1 MVSPTSSLAASDLD
15 VARLLFDLKLCGELV
30 GRFSG
35 CLEPRAIA
43 ACVTDGLVEQF
54 GCVFAR
60 IWLVE
65 PDRSGL
71 RLVASSGLYTR
82 LNGSFAR
89 VPMGA
94 FKVGRI
100 AEHGIPFLSNCL
112 AEEGWVKDRAWAIEN
127 KILGF
132 AGLPLMVESRSIG
145 VLAVF
150 SQEPMAGEFLE
161 VLQILSV
168 SVANALAGAMKHQVL
183 ASDRAGRSASL
194 SERLAGLLGAQRL
207 SLLGTERGVPLPV
220 SQLLVKMGERLAAL
234 DCHYCRLLYEEDAV
248 VLEAMLAVTA
258 LEWERPLADF
268 EDGFEDILADVARL
282 NGECEWSVGENRR
295 VMRVRLCVP
304 LVGESG
310 IGESAMGEATVGE
323 SGQKRSPLSG
333 REYEVIE
340 LLVQGLRDREIAE
353 RLYISERT
361 VKFHVKNMLE
371 KLGVKTRVQGVFE
384 AMKQGWLG

>member
-1 MVSPTSSLAASDLD
+1 MVSPASSLVSSGLD
-15 VARLLFDLKLCGELV
+15 VSRLLFDLKLCGELV

-35 CLEPRAIA
+35 CLEPSAIA

-65 PDRSGL
+65 PDRAGL

-82 LNGSFAR
+82 LDGSFAR

-94 FKVGRI
+94 FKVGKI

-112 AEEGWVKDRAWAIEN
+112 AEEGWVKDRDWAVEN

-132 AGLPLMVESRSIG
+132 AGLPLTMESRSIG

-168 SVANALAGAMKHQVL
+168 SVANALAGAMKHQALVG
-183 ASDRAGRSASL
+183 AGGRRAENL

-207 SLLGTERGVPLPV
+207 SLLGMERGIPLPV
-220 SQLLVKMGERLAAL
+220 SQLFVRTGERLAAL
-234 DCHYCRLLYEEDAV
+234 SCHYCRLMYEDDAV

-258 LEWERPLADF
+258 LNLGTPPA
-268 EDGFEDILADVARL
+268 GFEEISADAARM
-282 NGECEWSVGENRR
+282 NGDCEVSVGDNRR
-295 VMRVRLCVP
+295 VMRVRLWVP
-304 LVGESG
+304 LASEPATDEMGMDGMEIDG
-310 IGESAMGEATVGE
+310 IE
-323 SGQKRSPLSG
+323 KKKSPLSG
-333 REYEVIE
+333 REHEVIE